1 MSNDDVHNAE
11 IAFYENYSSF
21 SMLDIWVKKCNY
33 LRCQSIRLAY
43 KFEGDWMKKIGLRT
57 ASVSLEGRNLFVVA
71 SDYTNYLDPETM
83 GNPYATPLP
92 KSAVFSLNLGF

>member
-1 MSNDDVHNAE
+1 
-11 IAFYENYSSF
+11 
-21 SMLDIWVKKCNY
+21 
-33 LRCQSIRLAY
+33 
-43 KFEGDWMKKIGLRT
+43 MKKIGVRS

-92 KSAVFSLNLGF
+92 KSAIFTLNVGF